1 MEGFN
6 SLEISKIQE
15 LSQNLAFTAGS
26 YILDNVSKFN
36 KKMYKD
42 NTDGKKEVVTKI
54 DLDIHKKLSKMI
66 NKYYPDHQIL
76 SEEDINNSKNID
88 YERPIWVIDP
98 LDGTTNFS
106 NGLPVFGSSI
116 SFVFN
121 YQTVVS
127 SLFVPSVKKIEGKCI
142 SWSENTG
149 ILVDGNNFLFKANSD
164 ISFVPGFLYSNTK
177 LIKKYNKLNL
187 LSEDF
192 RNLGSITY
200 EGAMVSLG
208 NGKSLLC
215 NNPKIWDV
223 SALIG
228 IFSAQNK
235 SIYISKSGKTNTKWN
250 KLKNM
255 HDIYKNIDKKSYRVG
270 FDIFFINK

>member
-15 LSQNLAFTAGS
+15 LSQNLAFTSGS
-26 YILDNVSKFN
+26 YILDNVSKVN

-54 DLDIHKKLSKMI
+54 DLDIHKKLFKI
-66 NKYYPDHQIL
+66 IKKHYPDHQIL
-76 SEEDINNSKNID
+76 SEEDIKNSNNID
-88 YERPIWVIDP
+88 YELPVWIIDP

-106 NGLPVFGSSI
+106 NGLPIFGSSI

-127 SLFVPSVKKIEGKCI
+127 ALFIPSIENIDGKCI
-142 SWSENTG
+142 SWSENNG
-149 ILVDGNNFLFKANSD
+149 ILVDGKNFLYKENSD
-164 ISFVPGFLYSNTK
+164 ISFVPGYLYSNTK
-177 LIKKYNKLNL
+177 LIKKYNKLNF
-187 LSEDF
+187 LSKDF

-200 EGAMVSLG
+200 EGAMVLLG

-228 IFSAQNK
+228 IFSDKSK
-235 SIYISKSGKTNTKWN
+235 SIFISKLGKSNKKWN
-250 KLKNM
+250 KLENM
-255 HDIYKNIDKKSYRVG
+255 NDIYKNIDKKSCRIG
-270 FDIFFINK
+270 FDIFFISK

>member
-26 YILDNVSKFN
+26 YILDNVSKVN

-54 DLDIHKKLSKMI
+54 DLDIHKKLFKI
-66 NKYYPDHQIL
+66 IKKHYPDHQIL
-76 SEEDINNSKNID
+76 SEEDIKNSNNID
-88 YERPIWVIDP
+88 YELPVWIIDP

-106 NGLPVFGSSI
+106 NGLPIFGSSI

-127 SLFVPSVKKIEGKCI
+127 ALFIPSIENIDGKCI
-142 SWSENTG
+142 SWSENNG
-149 ILVDGNNFLFKANSD
+149 ILVDGKNFLYKENSD
-164 ISFVPGFLYSNTK
+164 ISFVPGYLYSNTK
-177 LIKKYNKLNL
+177 LIKKYNKLNF
-187 LSEDF
+187 LSKDF

-200 EGAMVSLG
+200 EGAMVLLG

-228 IFSAQNK
+228 IFSDHNK
-235 SIYISKSGKTNTKWN
+235 SIYISESGKNNKKWN

-255 HDIYKNIDKKSYRVG
+255 NDIYKNIDKKSYRIG

>member
-26 YILDNVSKFN
+26 YILDNVSKVN

-54 DLDIHKKLSKMI
+54 DLDIHKKLFKI
-66 NKYYPDHQIL
+66 IKKHYPDHQIL
-76 SEEDINNSKNID
+76 SEEDIKNSNNID
-88 YERPIWVIDP
+88 YELPVWIIDP

-106 NGLPVFGSSI
+106 NGLPIFGSSI

-127 SLFVPSVKKIEGKCI
+127 ALFIPSIENIDGKCI
-142 SWSENTG
+142 SWSENNG
-149 ILVDGNNFLFKANSD
+149 ILVDGKNFLYKENSD
-164 ISFVPGFLYSNTK
+164 ISFVSGNLYSNTK
-177 LIKKYNKLNL
+177 LIKKYNKLNF
-187 LSEDF
+187 LSKDF

-200 EGAMVSLG
+200 EGAMVLLG

-228 IFSAQNK
+228 IFSDKSK
-235 SIYISKSGKTNTKWN
+235 SIFISKSGENNKKWN
-250 KLKNM
+250 KLENM
-255 HDIYKNIDKKSYRVG
+255 NDIYKSIDKKSCRIG
-270 FDIFFINK
+270 FDIFFISK

>member
-26 YILDNVSKFN
+26 YILDNVSKVN

-54 DLDIHKKLSKMI
+54 DLDIHKKLFKI
-66 NKYYPDHQIL
+66 IKKHYPDHQIL
-76 SEEDINNSKNID
+76 SEEDINNINNID
-88 YERPIWVIDP
+88 YENPVWIIDP

-127 SLFVPSVKKIEGKCI
+127 ALFIPSIENIDGKCI
-142 SWSENTG
+142 SWSENNG
-149 ILVDGNNFLFKANSD
+149 ILVDGKNFLYKENSD
-164 ISFVPGFLYSNTK
+164 ISFVPGYLYSNTK
-177 LIKKYNKLNL
+177 LIKKYNKLNF
-187 LSEDF
+187 LSKDF

-200 EGAMVSLG
+200 EGAMVLLG

-228 IFSAQNK
+228 IFSDKSK
-235 SIYISKSGKTNTKWN
+235 SIFISKSGKNNKKWN
-250 KLKNM
+250 KLENM
-255 HDIYKNIDKKSYRVG
+255 NDIYKSIDKKSCRIG
-270 FDIFFINK
+270 FDIFFISK

>member
-26 YILDNVSKFN
+26 YILDNVSKVN

-54 DLDIHKKLSKMI
+54 DLDIHKKLFKI
-66 NKYYPDHQIL
+66 IKKHYPDHQIL
-76 SEEDINNSKNID
+76 SEEDIKNSNNID
-88 YERPIWVIDP
+88 YELPVWIIDP

-106 NGLPVFGSSI
+106 NGLPIFGSSI

-127 SLFVPSVKKIEGKCI
+127 ALFIPSIENIDGKCI
-142 SWSENTG
+142 SWSENNG
-149 ILVDGNNFLFKANSD
+149 ILVDGKNFLYKENSD
-164 ISFVPGFLYSNTK
+164 ISFIPEYLYSNTK
-177 LIKKYNKLNL
+177 LIKKYNKLNF
-187 LSEDF
+187 LSKDF

-200 EGAMVSLG
+200 EGAMVLLG

-228 IFSAQNK
+228 IFSDKSK
-235 SIYISKSGKTNTKWN
+235 SIFISKSGKNNKKWN
-250 KLKNM
+250 KLENM
-255 HDIYKNIDKKSYRVG
+255 NDIYKSIDKKSCRIG
-270 FDIFFINK
+270 FDIFFISK

>member
-15 LSQNLAFTAGS
+15 LSQNLAFTSGS
-26 YILDNVSKFN
+26 YILDNVSKVN

-54 DLDIHKKLSKMI
+54 DLDIHKKLFKI
-66 NKYYPDHQIL
+66 IKKHYPDHQIL
-76 SEEDINNSKNID
+76 SEEDIKNSNNID
-88 YERPIWVIDP
+88 YELPVWIIDP

-106 NGLPVFGSSI
+106 NGLPIFGSSI

-127 SLFVPSVKKIEGKCI
+127 ALFIPSIENIDGKCI
-142 SWSENTG
+142 SWSENNG
-149 ILVDGNNFLFKANSD
+149 ILVDGKNFLYKENSD
-164 ISFVPGFLYSNTK
+164 ISFVPGNLYSNTK
-177 LIKKYNKLNL
+177 LIKKYNKLNF
-187 LSEDF
+187 LSKDF

-200 EGAMVSLG
+200 EGAMVLLG

-228 IFSAQNK
+228 IFSDKSK
-235 SIYISKSGKTNTKWN
+235 SIFISKLGKS
-250 KLKNM
+250 
-255 HDIYKNIDKKSYRVG
+255 NI
-270 FDIFFINK
+270 

>member
-15 LSQNLAFTAGS
+15 LSQNLAFTSGS
-26 YILDNVSKFN
+26 YILDNVSKVN

-54 DLDIHKKLSKMI
+54 DLDIHKKLFKII
-66 NKYYPDHQIL
+66 NKYYPAHQIL
-76 SEEDINNSKNID
+76 SEEDINNINNID
-88 YERPIWVIDP
+88 YENPVWIIDP

-127 SLFVPSVKKIEGKCI
+127 ALFIPSIENINGKCI
-142 SWSENTG
+142 SWSENNG
-149 ILVDGNNFLFKANSD
+149 ILVDGKNLLFKKKSD
-164 ISFVPGFLYSNTK
+164 ISFVPGYLYSNTK
-177 LIKKYNKLNL
+177 LIKKYNKLNF
-187 LSEDF
+187 LSKDF

-200 EGAMVSLG
+200 EGAMVLLG

-228 IFSAQNK
+228 IFSDKNK
-235 SIYISKSGKTNTKWN
+235 SIFISKLGKSNKKWN
-250 KLKNM
+250 KLENM
-255 HDIYKNIDKKSYRVG
+255 NDIYKSIDKKSCRIG
-270 FDIFFINK
+270 FDIFFISK

>member
-26 YILDNVSKFN
+26 YILDNVSKVN

-54 DLDIHKKLSKMI
+54 DLDIHKKLFKI
-66 NKYYPDHQIL
+66 IKKHYPDHQIL
-76 SEEDINNSKNID
+76 SEEDIKNSNNID
-88 YERPIWVIDP
+88 YELPVWIIDP

-106 NGLPVFGSSI
+106 NGLPIFGSSI

-127 SLFVPSVKKIEGKCI
+127 ALFIPSIENIDGKCI
-142 SWSENTG
+142 SWSENNG
-149 ILVDGNNFLFKANSD
+149 ILVDGKNFLYKENSD
-164 ISFVPGFLYSNTK
+164 ISFVPGNLYSNTK
-177 LIKKYNKLNL
+177 LIKKYNKLNF
-187 LSEDF
+187 LSKDF

-200 EGAMVSLG
+200 EGAMVLLG

-228 IFSAQNK
+228 IFSDKSK
-235 SIYISKSGKTNTKWN
+235 SIFISKSGKNNKKWN
-250 KLKNM
+250 KLENM
-255 HDIYKNIDKKSYRVG
+255 NDIYKSIDKKSCRIG
-270 FDIFFINK
+270 FDIFFISK

>member
-15 LSQNLAFTAGS
+15 LSQNLAFTSGS
-26 YILDNVSKFN
+26 YILDNVSKVN

-54 DLDIHKKLSKMI
+54 DLDIHKKLFKI
-66 NKYYPDHQIL
+66 IKKHYPDHQIL
-76 SEEDINNSKNID
+76 SEEVIKNSNNID
-88 YERPIWVIDP
+88 YELPVWIIDP

-106 NGLPVFGSSI
+106 NGLPIFGSSI

-127 SLFVPSVKKIEGKCI
+127 ALFIPSIENIDGKCI
-142 SWSENTG
+142 SWSENNG
-149 ILVDGNNFLFKANSD
+149 ILVDGKNFLYKENSD
-164 ISFVPGFLYSNTK
+164 ISFVPGYLYSNTK
-177 LIKKYNKLNL
+177 LIKKYNKLNF
-187 LSEDF
+187 LSKDF

-200 EGAMVSLG
+200 EGAMVLLG

-228 IFSAQNK
+228 IFSDNSK
-235 SIYISKSGKTNTKWN
+235 SIFISKSGKNNKKWN
-250 KLKNM
+250 KLENM
-255 HDIYKNIDKKSYRVG
+255 NDIYKSIDKKSCRIG
-270 FDIFFINK
+270 FDIFFISK

>member
-15 LSQNLAFTAGS
+15 LSQNLAFTSGS
-26 YILDNVSKFN
+26 YILDNVSKVN

-54 DLDIHKKLSKMI
+54 DLDIHKKLFKI
-66 NKYYPDHQIL
+66 IKKHYPDHQIL
-76 SEEDINNSKNID
+76 SEEDIKNSNNID
-88 YERPIWVIDP
+88 YELPVWIIDP

-106 NGLPVFGSSI
+106 NGLPIFGSSI

-127 SLFVPSVKKIEGKCI
+127 ALFIPSIENIDGKCI
-142 SWSENTG
+142 SWSENNG
-149 ILVDGNNFLFKANSD
+149 ILVDGKNFLYKENSD
-164 ISFVPGFLYSNTK
+164 ISFVPGYLYSNTK
-177 LIKKYNKLNL
+177 LIKKYNKLNF
-187 LSEDF
+187 LSKDF

-200 EGAMVSLG
+200 EGAMVLLG

-228 IFSAQNK
+228 IFSDHNK
-235 SIYISKSGKTNTKWN
+235 SIYISESGKNNKKWN

-255 HDIYKNIDKKSYRVG
+255 NDIYKNIDKKSYRIG
-270 FDIFFINK
+270 FDIFL

>member
-26 YILDNVSKFN
+26 YILDNVSKVN

-54 DLDIHKKLSKMI
+54 DLDIHKKLFKII
-66 NKYYPDHQIL
+66 NKYYPAHQIL
-76 SEEDINNSKNID
+76 SEEDINNID
-88 YERPIWVIDP
+88 YENPVWIIDP

-127 SLFVPSVKKIEGKCI
+127 ALFIPSIENINGKCI
-142 SWSENTG
+142 SWSENNG
-149 ILVDGNNFLFKANSD
+149 ILVDGKNLLFKKKSD
-164 ISFVPGFLYSNTK
+164 ISFIPGYLYSNTK

-200 EGAMVSLG
+200 EGAMVLLG

-228 IFSAQNK
+228 IFSDHNK
-235 SIYISKSGKTNTKWN
+235 SIYISESGKNNKKWN

-255 HDIYKNIDKKSYRVG
+255 NDIYKNIDKKSYRIG